1 MTSDVPLRGQTD
13 HLEPTAFRTHSCGE
27 LRSADEGKNVKL
39 AGWVNSRR
47 DHGGLIFVDL
57 RDRSGKVQ
65 VVFRPERA
73 ADAFAAAEALRSEW
87 VIQIEGEVALRGADL
102 VNPKLATG
110 EIEINVDSMTILSRA
125 ETPPFEIEGGAEPA
139 EDTRL
144 KWRFIDLRRAK
155 MQRALAARHRAIRA
169 VREFLSARG
178 FLEVET
184 PLLGKSTPEG
194 ARDYLVPVR
203 TVPGRFYALPQSPQ
217 LYKQLL
223 MVAGLDR
230 YFQIAKC
237 LRDEDS
243 RADRQPEFTQV
254 DLEMSFASV
263 DDVLGVTEG
272 LIAAMFREGIGVELP
287 VPFPRLS
294 YPDAV
299 AKYGDDKP
307 DLRFD
312 IEMIDAPDFARTGEF
327 IPFKRALDEGGIVR
341 ALRGVEWGSLS
352 RREIDNLIGEVRGL
366 GAGGMAWARVKGG
379 TLEGG
384 VAKNFPDEARRDF
397 VKTLGAEEGDIALFV
412 GGARKTTLAAMA
424 YLRNRLGEARGWKAR
439 DRFAVE
445 WIVDFPLFSW
455 NEEDGRWE
463 SEHHPFTAPHPDDA
477 DKIESDPGAVRS
489 LSYDLVINGSE
500 CASGS
505 VRIHD
510 PELQKRI
517 FTRLGLADDEIE
529 AKFGF
534 FRGALAYGAP
544 PHAGVAPGVDRIMAI
559 MAGVESIRDVIAF
572 PKTQR
577 GADLMTGAP
586 GEVDAR
592 QLRDLGVSVVAQPA
606 PDAGPSGNDE
616 AK

>member
-1 MTSDVPLRGQTD
+1 VTDAPESTD
-13 HLEPTAFRTHSCGE
+13 HLEPTAYRTHSCGE
-27 LRSADEGKNVKL
+27 LRAADEGKTVKL
-39 AGWVNSRR
+39 SGWVNSRR

-65 VVFRPERA
+65 VVFRPEA
-73 ADAFAAAEALRSEW
+73 APEVFKAAEALRSEW
-87 VIQIEGEVALRGADL
+87 VIQVEGEIALRGADL

-110 EIEINVDSMTILSRA
+110 EIEINVNTMTVLARA
-125 ETPPFEIEGGAEPA
+125 ETPPFEIEGGAEPS
-139 EDTRL
+139 EETRL

-155 MQRALAARHRAIRA
+155 MQRSLAVRHRAIRS
-169 VREFLSARG
+169 VREFLSGRG

-194 ARDYLVPVR
+194 ARDYLVPARVM
-203 TVPGRFYALPQSPQ
+203 PGAFYALPQSPQ

-263 DDVLGVTEG
+263 EDVLGVTEG
-272 LIAAMFREGIGVELP
+272 LIAGMFREGIGIELP

-307 DLRFD
+307 DLRYD
-312 IEMIDAPDFARTGEF
+312 IEMVDAADFARRGEF
-327 IPFKRALDEGGIVR
+327 IPFKRALEEGGIVR
-341 ALRGVEWGSLS
+341 ALRGIEWGTLS
-352 RREIDNLIGEVRGL
+352 RREIDNLIEDVRGL

-379 TLEGG
+379 SLEGG
-384 VAKNFPDEARRDF
+384 VAKNFPEDARGEF

-412 GGARKTTLAAMA
+412 GGPAKTTNAAIA
-424 YLRNRLGEARGWKAR
+424 YLRNRLGEARGWK
-439 DRFAVE
+439 DPNKFAVE
-445 WIVDFPLFSW
+445 WIVDFPLFNW

-463 SEHHPFTAPHPDDA
+463 SEHHPFTAPHPDDV
-477 DKIESDPGAVRS
+477 DKIESDPGVVRS

-510 PELQKRI
+510 SELQGRI
-517 FTRLGLADDEIE
+517 FSRLGLSDEEIE

-534 FRGALAYGAP
+534 FSGALSYGAP
-544 PHAGVAPGVDRIMAI
+544 PHAGIAPGVDRILAI
-559 MAGVESIRDVIAF
+559 MTGVESIRDVIAF

-592 QLRDLGVSVVAQPA
+592 QLRDLGVRVIAPPA
-606 PDAGPSGNDE
+606 PDGGSPGDGD

>member
-1 MTSDVPLRGQTD
+1 MTDSAEKVTSTK
-13 HLEPTAFRTHSCGE
+13 LEPTQYRTHSCGE
-27 LRSADEGKNVKL
+27 LRSADEGKTVKL

-65 VVFRPERA
+65 VVFRPETA
-73 ADAFAAAEALRSEW
+73 PEVFEAAEALRSEW
-87 VIQIEGEVALRGADL
+87 VIQVEGEVAPRGADL
-102 VNPKLATG
+102 VNHKLATG
-110 EIEINVDSMTILSRA
+110 EIEINVNAMTVLSRA
-125 ETPPFEIEGGAEPA
+125 ETPPFEIEGGAEPS
-139 EDTRL
+139 EETRL

-155 MQRALAARHRAIRA
+155 MQQALAVRHRAIRS
-169 VREFLSARG
+169 VREFLSGRG

-194 ARDYLVPVR
+194 ARDYLVPARVM
-203 TVPGRFYALPQSPQ
+203 PGAFYALPQSPQ

-243 RADRQPEFTQV
+243 RADRQPEFTQI

-263 DDVLGVTEG
+263 EDVLGVTEG
-272 LIAAMFREGIGVELP
+272 LIAGMFREGIGVELP

-294 YPDAV
+294 YPDAM

-312 IEMIDAPDFARTGEF
+312 IEMVDAAEFARTGEF
-327 IPFKRALDEGGIVR
+327 IPFKRALEEGGIVR
-341 ALRGVEWGSLS
+341 ALRGIEWGTLS
-352 RREIDNLIGEVRGL
+352 RREIDNLINDVRGL

-379 TLEGG
+379 SLEGG
-384 VAKNFPDEARRDF
+384 VAKNFPEDARREF
-397 VKTLGAEEGDIALFV
+397 VKILGAEEGDIALFV
-412 GGARKTTLAAMA
+412 GGPAKTTNAAIA
-424 YLRNRLGEARGWKAR
+424 YLRNRLGEARGWK
-439 DRFAVE
+439 DPNKFAIE
-445 WIVDFPLFSW
+445 WIVDFPLFNW

-477 DKIESDPGAVRS
+477 DKIESDPGSVRS

-510 PELQKRI
+510 SELQGRI
-517 FTRLGLADDEIE
+517 FSRLGLSDEEIE

-544 PHAGVAPGVDRIMAI
+544 PHAGIAPGVDRILAI
-559 MAGVESIRDVIAF
+559 MTGVESIRDVIAF

-586 GEVDAR
+586 SEVDTR
-592 QLRDLGVSVVAQPA
+592 QLRDLGVSVVAPPA
-606 PDAGPSGNDE
+606 PEGGSPGEGDA
-616 AK
+616 K

>member
-1 MTSDVPLRGQTD
+1 MTQADNRPD
-13 HLEPTAFRTHSCGE
+13 HLEPTAYRTHSCGE
-27 LRSADEGKNVKL
+27 LRADAEGKTVKL
-39 AGWVNSRR
+39 CGWVDSRR
-47 DHGGLIFVDL
+47 DHGGVIFVDL
-57 RDRSGKVQ
+57 RDRTGKVQ
-65 VVFRPERA
+65 VVFRPETA
-73 ADAFAAAEALRSEW
+73 AEAFAAAEDVRSEW
-87 VIQIEGEVALRGADL
+87 VIQVEGTVALRGAEL
-102 VNPKLATG
+102 TNPKLATG
-110 EIEINVDSMTILSRA
+110 EIEIDVLSMTILARA

-155 MQRALAARHRAIRA
+155 MQRSLAVRHRAIRA

-203 TVPGRFYALPQSPQ
+203 TAPGKFYALPQSPQ

-243 RADRQPEFTQV
+243 RADRQPEFTQI
-254 DLEMSFASV
+254 DLEMSFATAEN
-263 DDVLGVTEG
+263 VLETTEG

-294 YPDAV
+294 YSDAMR
-299 AKYGDDKP
+299 KYGDDKP

-312 IEMIDAPDFARTGEF
+312 IEMVDAAEFAKSGEF
-327 IPFKRALDEGGIVR
+327 IPFKRALEEGGIVR

-352 RREIDNLIGEVRGL
+352 RREIDKLIEDVRGL
-366 GAGGMAWARVKGG
+366 GAGGMAWARVKSGS
-379 TLEGG
+379 LEGG
-384 VAKNFPDEARRDF
+384 VAKNFPDEARKAF

-412 GGARKTTLAAMA
+412 GGPVKTTNAAIA

-445 WIVDFPLFSW
+445 WIVDFPLFNWS
-455 NEEDGRWE
+455 EDDGRWE

-477 DKIESDPGAVRS
+477 DKIETDPGNIRS

-517 FTRLGLADDEIE
+517 FSRLGLSEEDIE

-544 PHAGVAPGVDRIMAI
+544 PHAGIAPGVDRIMAI
-559 MAGVESIRDVIAF
+559 MTGVDSIRDVIAF

-577 GADLMTGAP
+577 GSDLMTGAP

-592 QLRDLGVSVVAQPA
+592 QLKELGVSVVAP
-606 PDAGPSGNDE
+606 PTPSEKPSGDGD

>member
-1 MTSDVPLRGQTD
+1 VTD
-13 HLEPTAFRTHSCGE
+13 APKTDYHLEPTAYRTHSCGE
-27 LRSADEGKNVKL
+27 LRADAEGTTVKL
-39 AGWVNSRR
+39 CGWVDSRR
-47 DHGGLIFVDL
+47 DHGGVIFVDL
-57 RDRSGKVQ
+57 RDRTGKVQ
-65 VVFRPERA
+65 VVFRTET
-73 ADAFAAAEALRSEW
+73 AAEAFAEAEVLRSEW
-87 VIQIEGEVALRGADL
+87 VIQVEGKVALRGPDL
-102 VNPKLATG
+102 ANPKLATG
-110 EIEINVDSMTILSRA
+110 EIEIDVGAMTILARA

-155 MQRALAARHRAIRA
+155 MQRSLAVRHRAIRA

-178 FLEVET
+178 FLEIET

-203 TVPGRFYALPQSPQ
+203 TAPGKFYALPQSPQ

-223 MVAGLDR
+223 MVAGMDR

-243 RADRQPEFTQV
+243 RADRQPEFTQI
-254 DLEMSFASV
+254 DLEMSFATV
-263 DDVLGVTEG
+263 ENVLETTEG

-294 YPDAV
+294 YPDAMR
-299 AKYGDDKP
+299 KYGDDKP

-312 IEMIDAPDFARTGEF
+312 IEMVDAAEFAGSGEF
-327 IPFKRALDEGGIVR
+327 IPFKRALEEGGIVR

-352 RREIDNLIGEVRGL
+352 RREIDKLIEDVRGL
-366 GAGGMAWARVKGG
+366 GAGGMAWARVKSGS
-379 TLEGG
+379 LEGG
-384 VAKNFPDEARRDF
+384 VAKNFPDDARKAF
-397 VKTLGAEEGDIALFV
+397 VKKLGAEEGDIALFV
-412 GGARKTTLAAMA
+412 GGPKKTTNAAIA
-424 YLRNRLGEARGWKAR
+424 FLRNRLGEARGWKAR

-445 WIVDFPLFSW
+445 WIVDFPLFNW
-455 NEEDGRWE
+455 NEDDGRWE

-477 DKIESDPGAVRS
+477 GKIEADPGNIRS

-510 PELQKRI
+510 PELQKRV
-517 FTRLGLADDEIE
+517 FSRLGLSEEEIE

-534 FRGALAYGAP
+534 FSGALAYGAP

-559 MAGVESIRDVIAF
+559 MTGVDSIRDVIAF

-586 GEVDAR
+586 GEVDPR
-592 QLRDLGVSVVAQPA
+592 QLKELGVSVIAPPA
-606 PDAGPSGNDE
+606 ADGDA
-616 AK
+616 K

>member
-1 MTSDVPLRGQTD
+1 MTDAPKATD
-13 HLEPTAFRTHSCGE
+13 HLEPTSYRTHSCGE
-27 LRSADEGKNVKL
+27 LRADDEGKAVTL
-39 AGWVNSRR
+39 AGWVNARR

-65 VVFRPERA
+65 IVFRPELA
-73 ADAFAAAEALRSEW
+73 AEAFAAAEQLRSEW
-87 VIQIEGEVALRGADL
+87 VIQVEGEVAVRGADL

-110 EIEINVDSMTILSRA
+110 EIEVNVNKITILARA

-155 MQRALAARHRAIRA
+155 MQRSLAARHRAIRA

-178 FLEVET
+178 FLEIET

-194 ARDYLVPVR
+194 ARDYLVPARVM
-203 TVPGRFYALPQSPQ
+203 PGKFYALPQSPQ

-243 RADRQPEFTQV
+243 RADRQPEFTQI

-263 DDVLGVTEG
+263 DDVLAMTEG

-294 YPDAV
+294 HPEAV

-307 DLRFD
+307 DMRFD
-312 IEMIDAPDFARTGEF
+312 IEIVDAAEFARSGEF
-327 IPFKRALDEGGIVR
+327 IPFKRALEEGGIVR
-341 ALRGVEWGSLS
+341 ALRGVEWGGLS

-384 VAKNFPDEARRDF
+384 VAKNFSDDARKEF
-397 VKTLGAEEGDIALFV
+397 VSTLGAEEGDIALFV
-412 GGARKTTLAAMA
+412 GGPRKTTLAAMA
-424 YLRNRLGEARGWKAR
+424 FLRNRLGEARGWKAR

-445 WIVDFPLFSW
+445 WIVDFPLFNR
-455 NEEDGRWE
+455 NEEEGRWE

-510 PELQKRI
+510 SELQGRI
-517 FTRLGLADDEIE
+517 FARLGLSEDDIE

-544 PHAGVAPGVDRIMAI
+544 PHAGIAPGVDRIMAI
-559 MAGVESIRDVIAF
+559 MTGVESIRDVIAF

-586 GEVDAR
+586 GDVDAR
-592 QLRDLGVSVVAQPA
+592 QLRELGVSIVAPPA
-606 PDAGPSGNDE
+606 ADGKPPDDGD

>member
-1 MTSDVPLRGQTD
+1 VTDAPKATD
-13 HLEPTAFRTHSCGE
+13 HLEPTAFRTHSCGC
-27 LRSADEGKNVKL
+27 LRAADEGKTVKL
-39 AGWVNSRR
+39 SGWVNSRR

-65 VVFRPERA
+65 VVFSPALGAEA
-73 ADAFAAAEALRSEW
+73 LAAAEDVRGEW
-87 VIQIEGEVALRGADL
+87 VIQIEGVVELRGPEL

-110 EIEINVDSMTILSRA
+110 EVEVGVNKMTILARA
-125 ETPPFEIEGGAEPA
+125 ETPPFEIEGGDEPA

-155 MQRALAARHRAIRA
+155 MQRSLAVRHRAIRA
-169 VREFLSARG
+169 VREFLSGHG
-178 FLEVET
+178 FLEIET

-194 ARDYLVPVR
+194 ARDYLVPARVM
-203 TVPGRFYALPQSPQ
+203 PGKFYALPQSPQ

-223 MVAGLDR
+223 MVAGFDR

-243 RADRQPEFTQV
+243 RADRQPEFTQI

-263 DDVLGVTEG
+263 DDVLGITEKM
-272 LIAAMFREGIGVELP
+272 IAAMFRDGIGVELP
-287 VPFPRLS
+287 VPFPRIS
-294 YPDAV
+294 HPDAV
-299 AKYGDDKP
+299 RKYGDDKP

-312 IEMIDAPDFARTGEF
+312 IEIVDAADFALTGEF
-327 IPFKRALDEGGIVR
+327 IPFKRALEEGGIVR
-341 ALRGVEWGSLS
+341 ALRGVEWGTLS
-352 RREIDNLIGEVRGL
+352 RREIDKLIDEVRNL

-379 TLEGG
+379 SLEGG
-384 VAKNFPDEARRDF
+384 VAKNFPDDARKAF
-397 VKTLGAEEGDIALFV
+397 VKTLGAEEGDIVFFV
-412 GGARKTTLAAMA
+412 GGDAKTTLAAMA
-424 YLRNRLGEARGWKAR
+424 FLRNRLGEARGWKAR
-439 DRFAVE
+439 DKFAVE
-445 WIVDFPLFSW
+445 WIVDFPLFKWS
-455 NEEDGRWE
+455 EEDGRWD
-463 SEHHPFTAPHPDDA
+463 SEHHPFTAPHPDDI
-477 DKIESDPGAVRS
+477 DKIESDPGSVRS

-510 PELQKRI
+510 SELQGRI
-517 FTRLGLADDEIE
+517 FSRLGLSDDEIE

-534 FRGALAYGAP
+534 FRGALRYGAP
-544 PHAGVAPGVDRIMAI
+544 PHAGVAPGVDRILAI
-559 MAGVESIRDVIAF
+559 MAGVDSIRDVIAF

-586 GEVDAR
+586 ADVDAR
-592 QLRDLGVSVVAQPA
+592 QLQELGVSIVAPPA
-606 PDAGPSGNDE
+606 ATDEKSPDDGD